1 MHATLIEIV
10 FNNLMALLPFVI
22 VRSYAEGVRWHFG
35 KSPVAVKPGL
45 RLKVWFYHSV
55 DVYALVDDVIDL
67 PTQTV
72 ITKDGYTV
80 CFGVNIGYKI
90 VDVVAHAC
98 NVQDFV
104 ESTAGL
110 AMTHLAQ
117 RVREL
122 NYADLIGD
130 GGLKGLEK
138 SLEGTLT
145 TRMKRWGTE
154 VFSVGFT
161 NFAKVRAPLRIF
173 LDSHRNVHSLVEK
186 P

>member
-22 VRSYAEGVRWHFG
+22 VRSYAEGVRWKFG
-35 KSPVAVKPGL
+35 RDPVAVKPGL
-45 RLKVWFYHSV
+45 RLKIWFLHQI
-55 DVYALVDDVIDL
+55 DIYALVDDVLDL

-72 ITKDGYTV
+72 ITKDGTAV
-80 CFGVNIGYKI
+80 CFSVNIGYKI
-90 VDVVAHAC
+90 VDVVCHAC

-104 ESTAGL
+104 ESTSGL

-117 RVREL
+117 RVREQT
-122 NYADLIGD
+122 YAELVGEN
-130 GGLKGLEK
+130 GLKELEK
-138 SLEGTLT
+138 SLQGTLT

-173 LDSHRNVHSLVEK
+173 LDAHRNVHSLTSSA
-186 P
+186 